1 MLVKAQL
8 ASPAAHMASSIRPD
22 FKRQHRSPRYQPRG
36 TSKSVRPTREIPALI
51 VWCFIG
57 VLFLMALHLIR
68 STNQR
73 EQHSAGPAVRIEVVD
88 GDTVRSNGQ
97 VFRLVGFNTPKSGL
111 NAQCSS
117 ERTLAAKATDRLQ
130 HLLAEGAP
138 NLQRVACACEP
149 GTEGTPRCNHGRL
162 CGRLAVDGRD
172 VGSILISE
180 GLAEQFECWATSCPR
195 RRDWC
200 RP

>member
-1 MLVKAQL
+1 
-8 ASPAAHMASSIRPD
+8 MASIIRPD
-22 FKRQHRSPRYQPRG
+22 FKHRRRSPRYQPCG
-36 TSKSVRPTREIPALI
+36 TSAPVRPTREIPAWI
-51 VWCFIG
+51 VWCFVG
-57 VLFLMALHLIR
+57 VLFLTALYLSP
-68 STNQR
+68 STNQLELQSVGR
-73 EQHSAGPAVRIEVVD
+73 AVHIEVVD

-130 HLLAEGAP
+130 QLLAEGAP

-149 GTEGTPRCNHGRL
+149 GTEGTRRCNHGRL
-162 CGRLAVDGRD
+162 CARLTVDGRD

-180 GLAEQFECWATSCPR
+180 GLAERFECWATSCPR
-195 RRDWC
+195 RKDWC
-200 RP
+200 RS